1 MSDTSALDLLREE
14 LDNDDIQIK
23 VNAIHRFPV
32 IMAVFTPDR
41 IVSDFIPFI
50 QKIIPNEEDEVLL
63 AISEE
68 LPHFKTYLDSKKIMN
83 TLPLFQALLGCE
95 ETVVRE
101 STVEGLRKLIP
112 SLTDD
117 QVQSEVIPMILNI
130 ANMEAFQWKVSAC
143 YLVRICYSKLGK
155 KKKD

>member
-1 MSDTSALDLLREE
+1 
-14 LDNDDIQIK
+14 
-23 VNAIHRFPV
+23 
-32 IMAVFTPDR
+32 MAVFTPDR

-68 LPHFKTYLDSKKIMN
+68 LPRFKIYIDSKKIMN
-83 TLPLFQALLGCE
+83 TLPLFQELLGCE

-101 STVEGLRKLIP
+101 STFESLRKLIP
-112 SLTDD
+112 SLSDE

-130 ANMEAFQWKVSAC
+130 ANMEESFCLLFS
-143 YLVRICYSKLGK
+143 
-155 KKKD
+155 